1 MALIIGTFDPHDFDC
16 KTPSNLYL
24 LPATSTMDASATDLE
39 ARQRRILRRVEQ
51 LELAAQQYRLGALSV
66 SDGEAEVETGDTEA
80 RLSTLLAARGV
91 RDFAFRRVPADYY
104 DRPLEERR
112 DLLAADSVA
121 QLCKSIVMVNTK
133 AGADVVDCSNPKNS
147 KYYVVIVQ
155 YMARLNAENIK
166 NFLHALNEN
175 QIPKK
180 RFNMRLAPEEESCML
195 TGFVHNAVTCIGMKT
210 DIPVIIDEAITK
222 LDEDFFWLGGGEVDL
237 KLGMRTSQFL
247 NAFSPFVVNCC

>member
-1 MALIIGTFDPHDFDC
+1 
-16 KTPSNLYL
+16 
-24 LPATSTMDASATDLE
+24 MDTAAADLE
-39 ARQRRILRRVEQ
+39 ARQLSILRRIDE
-51 LELAAQQYRLGALSV
+51 LELVAEQRRLGALSL
-66 SDGEAEVETGDTEA
+66 SDAEAEVGPGGTEV
-80 RLSTLLAARGV
+80 RLSAILSARGV

-104 DRPLEERR
+104 DRSLEERR
-112 DLLAADSVA
+112 EILAADSIS

-133 AGADVVDCSNPKNS
+133 AAADVVDCSNPKNS
-147 KYYVVIVQ
+147 KYYVIIVQ

-166 NFLHALNEN
+166 NFLYALNEN

-195 TGFVHNAVTCIGMKT
+195 TGFVHNAVTCIGMET

-237 KLGMRTSQFL
+237 KLGMRTSEFL
-247 NAFSPFVVNCC
+247 KAFNPFVVNCS